1 MMSMSA
7 KDLIRKL
14 IQSLLEDMTVEEIAY
29 RIYFEEKLRKARLD
43 KQNKAVFTQQEA
55 EEILNNWI
63 SKIPN

>member
-1 MMSMSA
+1 MSA

-29 RIYFEEKLRKARLD
+29 RIYFEEKIRKARLD

>member
-1 MMSMSA
+1 MSA